1 MSSVAETL
9 IDAPATTS
17 AINLTVGAVNEVRRI
32 MAENKIPEG
41 YKLRVGVTGGGCSGM
56 SYALGFDMQKE
67 GDDVYVTNGIEVIVD
82 RRHLL
87 YLNGVTVDYVDGL
100 QGRGF
105 TFNNP
110 NATKTC
116 GCGSS
121 FSA

>member
-1 MSSVAETL
+1 MSVTAELTAPSILTESVITL
-9 IDAPATTS
+9 TA
-17 AINLTVGAVNEVRRI
+17 GAASEVRRI
-32 MAENKIPEG
+32 MADNKIPEG
-41 YKLRVGVTGGGCSGM
+41 YKLRVGVTGGGCSGL
-56 SYALGFDMQKE
+56 SYSLGFDKQLE
-67 GDDVYVTNGIEVIVD
+67 GDDMFVSEGIDILMDKRHQMYLSGIV
-82 RRHLL
+82 
-87 YLNGVTVDYVDGL
+87 VDFMDGL